1 MRTRYQHLF
10 KRIQEGDP
18 EERDAAYDAVLFD
31 RGEAIPDLQE
41 CYAQSRDA
49 VLMRFYSVQLLGFS
63 GDKAAIPA
71 VTAAL
76 DDPSPSVRAEAC
88 RGLEDLR
95 AKGSIPALRARLNDL
110 EPEVRQAAREAIDAL
125 KG

>member
-18 EERDAAYDAVLFD
+18 DERDAAYDAVLFD
-31 RGEAIPDLQE
+31 RGEAIPDLKE
-41 CYAQSRDA
+41 CYEQSGRD

-63 GDKAAIPA
+63 GDKGAIPA

-76 DDPSPSVRAEAC
+76 EDPSPAVRAEAC

-95 AKGSIPALRARLNDL
+95 AKKALPALRARLNDL
-110 EPEVRQAAREAIDAL
+110 EPEVRQAAYEAIEAL